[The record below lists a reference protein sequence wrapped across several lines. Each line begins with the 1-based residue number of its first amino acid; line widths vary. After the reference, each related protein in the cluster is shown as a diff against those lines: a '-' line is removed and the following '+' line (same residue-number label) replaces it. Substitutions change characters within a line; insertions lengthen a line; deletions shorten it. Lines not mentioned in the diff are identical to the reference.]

1 MFFPIS
7 LFFTLVAVV
16 FQGYFSLLTLFLFV
30 WEVLIFSFFLTL
42 IFRVFQRFRRETF
55 SRLWL
60 KVGLTF
66 ASVFGIF
73 VTIFLGVITYHNS
86 FPWELADI
94 SLSNGSGG
102 NIVFLEMSHIASAD
116 FYNQKKQTIQKL
128 EKEWFTFIVE
138 WVRPGSGESE
148 KILDASLGIDF
159 TPTLYK
165 TVSDLISLDFQDNA
179 TLFAGVSSGA
189 LAFVDISVDDIAGLL
204 QSSSGDTL
212 SGSLLP
218 IVDIEREIA
227 SFASGMTTKDKVFLN
242 FLARG
247 MLNASLKSSD
257 DIALLFSTPEKKRLL
272 EVLLDERN
280 KKVLEY
286 IDANPNKKI
295 AIVYGA
301 LHFNGIFEALQSQNP
316 PWKIEKI
323 EKYIP
328 YKN

>member
-1 MFFPIS
+1 M
-7 LFFTLVAVV
+7 
-16 FQGYFSLLTLFLFV
+16 
-30 WEVLIFSFFLTL
+30 
-42 IFRVFQRFRRETF
+42 
-55 SRLWL
+55 
-60 KVGLTF
+60 
-66 ASVFGIF
+66 
-73 VTIFLGVITYHNS
+73 
-86 FPWELADI
+86 
-94 SLSNGSGG
+94 
-102 NIVFLEMSHIASAD
+102 
-116 FYNQKKQTIQKL
+116 
-128 EKEWFTFIVE
+128 
-138 WVRPGSGESE
+138 
-148 KILDASLGIDF
+148 
-159 TPTLYK
+159 
-165 TVSDLISLDFQDNA
+165 
-179 TLFAGVSSGA
+179 
-189 LAFVDISVDDIAGLL
+189 DDIAGLL

-227 SFASGMTTKDKVFLN
+227 SFATGMTAKDKTFLN
-242 FLARG
+242 FVARG

-286 IDANPNKKI
+286 IDANPDKKI

-301 LHFNGIFEALQSQNP
+301 LHFNGIFEALQNQNP